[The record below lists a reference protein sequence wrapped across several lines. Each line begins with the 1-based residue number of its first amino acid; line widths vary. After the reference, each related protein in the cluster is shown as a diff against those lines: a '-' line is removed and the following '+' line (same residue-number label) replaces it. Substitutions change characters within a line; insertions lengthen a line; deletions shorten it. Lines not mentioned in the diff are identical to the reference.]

1 MGTRH
6 LTQREIIRT
15 HLLNGHDITPIEAL
29 NLCGCF
35 RLSAIIHTLRHKENI
50 PIEMDQPQA
59 SDGKPYARYWV
70 DKKYLEDM
78 NRADEHDE
86 ASR

>member
-6 LTQREIIRT
+6 LTQREIIR
-15 HLLNGHDITPIEAL
+15 NYMMEGKSITPIEAL

-59 SDGKPYARYWV
+59 SDGKPYARYWIN
-70 DKKYLEDM
+70 KRFIEDAK
-78 NRADEHDE
+78 RADEHVN
-86 ASR
+86 